1 LKIKE
6 FFNLNY
12 ESHIRLS
19 LIFLILF
26 LILLNFG
33 TVFLFH
39 RTQAVLKKE
48 MEKELY
54 SAALCAKMVWEK
66 TPQTNLKKNLMECV
80 FKLNLNRIIFLN
92 TKGEPLISS
101 EEILSEENARIFGEM
116 KPGEIGR
123 IKTNLNKGQTE
134 EFFSNFYS
142 DNDGNTFRSFY
153 LPIESQNSPK
163 IPEEGRK
170 IWVMVEKEASAFA
183 TIEKLSKLNTLARTI
198 GFLITA
204 LVTLFLLRSVLRP
217 YRQMMIKAQEE
228 KIISGLEKKSQ
239 EENVDAAVKIFEQ
252 VIAELKKNEATLQRL
267 YAETNQKAK
276 NLESY
281 NEYILR
287 SIESGMIICDT
298 QGKITR
304 FNQSAQKIL
313 DLPESRAVG
322 KHYRTLFR
330 EKPVL
335 CSLIEMALSEKK
347 VCSIPEMEI
356 SKNNGEN
363 LWVATNTSVVKDEQN
378 QMLGVAVLLTDL
390 TEIKRLQNEIAFK
403 EKMAALGE
411 MSSGLAHELRN
422 SMGTILGFGK
432 LLKKSAIGRSASGG
446 KETEK
451 TSTGMNH
458 TVHTTEQIVTS
469 MLNEAM
475 FMESMLQ
482 RFLSFAK
489 PFDLK
494 TEKVNLENV
503 VEECLK
509 SLEESLKKNRIRFEL
524 QSEPNL
530 PTIWGDRLLLKQ
542 SFQNLIH
549 NSIEAMPQGGRLLI
563 DLREM
568 ETSHH
573 EELVKVE
580 ISDTGCGIE
589 EKDQKK
595 IFHPFFTSKEKGT
608 GLGLSLVKKIIS
620 LHHGEIEFE
629 SQVDKGTTFKI
640 YLPLKPKPVFT
651 QVGREE
657 KSVGVHMQRI

>member
-1 LKIKE
+1 MKIKG
-6 FFNLNY
+6 FFNFSY

-19 LIFLILF
+19 LIFLVLF

-66 TPQTNLKKNLMECV
+66 IPQTDLKKNLMECV
-80 FKLNLNRIIFLN
+80 FKLNLKRIIFLAPN
-92 TKGEPLISS
+92 GEPLISS
-101 EEILSEENARIFGEM
+101 EEIHSEKDAHVFGEM
-116 KPGEIGR
+116 KPEEISK
-123 IKTNLNKGQTE
+123 IKTNLNKVQTD

-142 DNDGNTFRSFY
+142 DDNGNTFRSFY
-153 LPIESQNSPK
+153 SPLESQSSSKDPGDGK
-163 IPEEGRK
+163 K
-170 IWVMVEKEASAFA
+170 IWIMVEKEFSAFA

-217 YRQMMIKAQEE
+217 YRQMMKKAREE
-228 KIISGLEKKSQ
+228 KITLGLEKRSQ
-239 EENVDAAVKIFEQ
+239 EENVEAAVKIFEQ

-287 SIESGMIICDT
+287 SIEGGMIICDT

-313 DLPESRAVG
+313 DISEILAVG
-322 KHYRTLFR
+322 KHYKTLFK
-330 EKPVL
+330 EKPIL
-335 CSLIEMALSEKK
+335 CSLIEMALSEKR

-363 LWVATNTSVVKDEQN
+363 MWVGISTSVVKDEQN
-378 QMLGVAVLLTDL
+378 KMLGVAVLLTDL

-422 SMGTILGFGK
+422 SMGVILGFSK
-432 LLKKSAIGRSASGG
+432 LLKKR
-446 KETEK
+446 ETQK
-451 TSTGMNH
+451 TSTGINH
-458 TVHTTEQIVTS
+458 TVHTTEQIVS
-469 MLNEAM
+469 GILNEAM
-475 FMESMLQ
+475 SMESLIQ
-482 RFLSFAK
+482 RFLTFAK

-494 TEKVNLENV
+494 MEKVNLENV
-503 VEECLK
+503 VDGCLK
-509 SLEESLKKNRIRFEL
+509 SLEENLKKNRIQFEL
-524 QSEPNL
+524 QSQPNL

-542 SFQNLIH
+542 SFQNLIQ
-549 NSIEAMPQGGRLLI
+549 NSIEAMPQGGKLLI
-563 DLREM
+563 CLRGM
-568 ETSHH
+568 KTSHH

-640 YLPLKPKPVFT
+640 YLPLKSKPVFM

-657 KSVGVHMQRI
+657 KSVGMLMQRN

>member
-1 LKIKE
+1 
-6 FFNLNY
+6 
-12 ESHIRLS
+12 
-19 LIFLILF
+19 
-26 LILLNFG
+26 
-33 TVFLFH
+33 
-39 RTQAVLKKE
+39 

-66 TPQTNLKKNLMECV
+66 TPQTDLKKNLMECV
-80 FKLNLNRIIFLN
+80 FKLNLNRIVFLN
-92 TKGEPLISS
+92 PKGEPLISS
-101 EEILSEENARIFGEM
+101 TDILSEEDAHIFGEM
-116 KPGEIGR
+116 KPEEISK

-142 DNDGNTFRSFY
+142 DGSGNTFRSFY
-153 LPIESQNSPK
+153 LPIESQSGSKDPADGK
-163 IPEEGRK
+163 K
-170 IWVMVEKEASAFA
+170 IWVMVEKEFSAFA
-183 TIEKLSKLNTLARTI
+183 TIEKLSKLNTLARTV

-204 LVTLFLLRSVLRP
+204 LVTLFLIRSVLRP
-217 YRQMMIKAQEE
+217 YRQMMKKAQEE
-228 KIISGLEKKSQ
+228 KITSGWEKRSQ
-239 EENVDAAVKIFEQ
+239 GENVEAAVKIFEQ
-252 VIAELKKNEATLQRL
+252 VIAELKKNEAALQRL

-298 QGKITR
+298 EGKITR
-304 FNQSAQKIL
+304 LNNSAQKIL
-313 DLPESRAVG
+313 GISESRAVG
-322 KHYRTLFR
+322 KHYKILFK

-335 CSLIEMALSEKK
+335 CSLIEMALSEKR

-363 LWVATNTSVVKDEQN
+363 MWVGISTSVVKDEQN
-378 QMLGVAVLLTDL
+378 KMLGVAVLLTDL

-432 LLKKSAIGRSASGG
+432 LLKKKGG
-446 KETEK
+446 DK
-451 TSTGMNH
+451 TSTD
-458 TVHTTEQIVTS
+458 QIVTS
-469 MLNEAM
+469 ILNEAM

-482 RFLSFAK
+482 RFLTFAK

-503 VEECLK
+503 VERCIE
-509 SLEESLKKNRIRFEL
+509 SLEENLKKSKIQFEL
-524 QSEPNL
+524 KYEPNL
-530 PTIWGDRLLLKQ
+530 PTILGDRLLLKQ
-542 SFQNLIH
+542 SFQNLIQ
-549 NSIEAMPQGGRLLI
+549 NSIEAMPQGGKLYI
-563 DLREM
+563 DLRGLK
-568 ETSHH
+568 TPYQ

-589 EKDQKK
+589 KKDQEK
-595 IFHPFFTSKEKGT
+595 IFNPFFTSKEKGT

-629 SQVDKGTTFKI
+629 SQVNKGTTFRI
-640 YLPLKPKPVFT
+640 YLPLKLKPVS
-651 QVGREE
+651 VKAEMEE
-657 KSVGVHMQRI
+657 KCVGMHMQWI

>member
-6 FFNLNY
+6 LFNFSY

-39 RTQAVLKKE
+39 RTQEVLKKE

-66 TPQTNLKKNLMECV
+66 TPQTDLKKNLMECV
-80 FKLNLNRIIFLN
+80 FKLNLKRIIFLAPN
-92 TKGEPLISS
+92 GEPLLSSTDIPS
-101 EEILSEENARIFGEM
+101 EEDAHIFGEM
-116 KPGEIGR
+116 KPEETGR
-123 IKTNLNKGQTE
+123 IKTNLNKVQTE

-142 DNDGNTFRSFY
+142 DENGNTFRSFY
-153 LPIESQNSPK
+153 LPIESQNSSK
-163 IPEEGRK
+163 VSEDRK
-170 IWVMVEKEASAFA
+170 KLWIMVEKEVSAFA
-183 TIEKLSKLNTLARTI
+183 TIEKLSKLNTLARTV

-204 LVTLFLLRSVLRP
+204 LVTLFLIRSVLRP
-217 YRQMMIKAQEE
+217 YRLMMKKAQEE
-228 KIISGLEKKSQ
+228 KITLSLGKKSQ
-239 EENVDAAVKIFEQ
+239 EENVESAVKIFEQ

-298 QGKITR
+298 EGKITR

-313 DLPESRAVG
+313 DVSEILAVG
-322 KHYRTLFR
+322 KHYKTLFK
-330 EKPVL
+330 EKPIL

-363 LWVATNTSVVKDEQN
+363 MWVGISTSVVKDEQN
-378 QMLGVAVLLTDL
+378 KMLGVAVLLTDL

-411 MSSGLAHELRN
+411 MSAGLAHELRN
-422 SMGTILGFGK
+422 SMGVILGFSK
-432 LLKKSAIGRSASGG
+432 LLKKR
-446 KETEK
+446 ETEK
-451 TSTGMNH
+451 TSTGLNYM
-458 TVHTTEQIVTS
+458 VHATEQIVS
-469 MLNEAM
+469 GILNEAM
-475 FMESMLQ
+475 SMESLIQ
-482 RFLSFAK
+482 RFLTFAK

-494 TEKVNLENV
+494 MEKVNLENV
-503 VEECLK
+503 LEGCLK
-509 SLEESLKKNRIRFEL
+509 SLEENLRKNKIQFEL
-524 QSEPNL
+524 KYEPNL
-530 PTIWGDRLLLKQ
+530 PPIFGDRLLLKQ
-542 SFQNLIH
+542 SFQNLIQ
-549 NSIEAMPQGGRLLI
+549 NSIEAMPQGGKIYI
-563 DLREM
+563 DLRGLK
-568 ETSHH
+568 TPYQK
-573 EELVKVE
+573 ELVKVE

-589 EKDQKK
+589 KKDQEK
-595 IFHPFFTSKEKGT
+595 IFNPFFTSKEKGT

-620 LHHGEIEFE
+620 LHQGEIEFE
-629 SQVDKGTTFKI
+629 SRVNKGTIFKI
-640 YLPLKPKPVFT
+640 YLPLKSKPSFT
-651 QVGREE
+651 KVEMEE
-657 KSVGVHMQRI
+657 KTDASELVYS

>member
-1 LKIKE
+1 LKVKK
-6 FFNLNY
+6 FFNFSY

-39 RTQAVLKKE
+39 RTQEVLKKE
-48 MEKELY
+48 IEKELY

-66 TPQTNLKKNLMECV
+66 TPQTDLKKNLMECV
-80 FKLNLNRIIFLN
+80 FKLNLNRIVFLAPN
-92 TKGEPLISS
+92 GEPLISS
-101 EEILSEENARIFGEM
+101 TDILSEEDAHIFGEM
-116 KPGEIGR
+116 KPEEIGK

-142 DNDGNTFRSFY
+142 DDNGNIFRSFY
-153 LPIESQNSPK
+153 LPIESQNSSK
-163 IPEEGRK
+163 DSEDGKKLWI
-170 IWVMVEKEASAFA
+170 MVEKEVSTFA
-183 TIEKLSKLNTLARTI
+183 TIEKLSKLNTLARTV

-204 LVTLFLLRSVLRP
+204 LVTLFLIRSVLRP
-217 YRQMMIKAQEE
+217 YRLMMKKAQEE
-228 KIISGLEKKSQ
+228 KITSGWEKRSQ
-239 EENVDAAVKIFEQ
+239 EENVEAAVKIFEQ

-298 QGKITR
+298 EGKITR
-304 FNQSAQKIL
+304 FNQSTQKIL
-313 DLPESRAVG
+313 DVSESLAVG
-322 KHYRTLFR
+322 KHYKTLFK
-330 EKPVL
+330 EKPIL
-335 CSLIEMALSEKK
+335 CSLIEMALSEKR

-363 LWVATNTSVVKDEQN
+363 MWVAVSTSVVKDEQN
-378 QMLGVAVLLTDL
+378 KMLGVAVLLTDL

-432 LLKKSAIGRSASGG
+432 LLKKKGG
-446 KETEK
+446 DK
-451 TSTGMNH
+451 TSTD
-458 TVHTTEQIVTS
+458 QIVTS
-469 MLNEAM
+469 ILNEAM

-482 RFLSFAK
+482 RFLTFAK

-494 TEKVNLENV
+494 MEKVNLENV
-503 VEECLK
+503 VERCIK
-509 SLEESLKKNRIRFEL
+509 SLEENLKKNKIEFEL
-524 QSEPNL
+524 KTEPNL
-530 PTIWGDRLLLKQ
+530 PTILGDRLLLKQ
-542 SFQNLIH
+542 SFQNLIQ
-549 NSIEAMPQGGRLLI
+549 NSIEALPRGGKLSI
-563 DLREM
+563 DVRAM
-568 ETSHH
+568 KTSQQ

-595 IFHPFFTSKEKGT
+595 IFNPFFTSKEKGT

-629 SQVDKGTTFKI
+629 SQVNKGTTFRI
-640 YLPLKPKPVFT
+640 YLPLKSKPVFT
-651 QVGREE
+651 QVGMEE
-657 KSVGVHMQRI
+657 KSVGMHMQRI

>member
-1 LKIKE
+1 LKVKE
-6 FFNLNY
+6 FFNLGSTGSLRVSY

-39 RTQAVLKKE
+39 RTQEILKKE

-66 TPQTNLKKNLMECV
+66 TPQTDLKKNLMECV
-80 FKLNLNRIIFLN
+80 FKLNLNRIVFLN
-92 TKGEPLISS
+92 PKGEPLISS
-101 EEILSEENARIFGEM
+101 AEIHSEEDAHIFGEM
-116 KPGEIGR
+116 KPEEIGR
-123 IKTNLNKGQTE
+123 IKTNLNQEQTE

-142 DNDGNTFRSFY
+142 DDNGNTFRSFY
-153 LPIESQNSPK
+153 LPIESQSSSKNSEDGK
-163 IPEEGRK
+163 K
-170 IWVMVEKEASAFA
+170 IWVMVEKEFSAFA
-183 TIEKLSKLNTLARTI
+183 TIEKLSKLNTLARTL

-204 LVTLFLLRSVLRP
+204 LVTLFLIRSVLRP
-217 YRQMMIKAQEE
+217 YRLMMKKAQEE
-228 KIISGLEKKSQ
+228 KITLGLEKRNQ
-239 EENVDAAVKIFEQ
+239 EENVDSAVKIFEQ

-298 QGKITR
+298 QGKVTR

-313 DLPESRAVG
+313 DVSESLAVG
-322 KHYRTLFR
+322 KHYKILFR
-330 EKPVL
+330 EKPIL
-335 CSLIEMALSEKK
+335 CSLIEMALSEKR
-347 VCSIPEMEI
+347 VCSIPEMEM

-363 LWVATNTSVVKDEQN
+363 TWVAVSTSVVKDEQN
-378 QMLGVAVLLTDL
+378 KMLGVAVLLTDL

-422 SMGTILGFGK
+422 SMGVILGFSK
-432 LLKKSAIGRSASGG
+432 LLKKR
-446 KETEK
+446 ETEK

-458 TVHTTEQIVTS
+458 TVHTTEQIVS
-469 MLNEAM
+469 GILNEAM
-475 FMESMLQ
+475 SMESLIQ
-482 RFLSFAK
+482 RFLTFAK

-503 VEECLK
+503 VEGCVK
-509 SLEESLKKNRIRFEL
+509 SLEENLKENKIQFEL
-524 QSEPNL
+524 KSEPNL
-530 PTIWGDRLLLKQ
+530 PTILGDRLLLKQ
-542 SFQNLIH
+542 SFQNLIQ
-549 NSIEAMPQGGRLLI
+549 NSIEAMPQGGKLSI
-563 DLREM
+563 DLRETKTYAG
-568 ETSHH
+568 EKFI
-573 EELVKVE
+573 KVD

-595 IFHPFFTSKEKGT
+595 IFNPFFTSKEKGT

-629 SQVDKGTTFKI
+629 SQVNKGTTFRI
-640 YLPLKPKPVFT
+640 YLPSKLKPAFT
-651 QVGREE
+651 KKELEE
-657 KSVGVHMQRI
+657 KFV

>member
-1 LKIKE
+1 MKVKE
-6 FFNLNY
+6 FFNLGSASSLHVSY

-39 RTQAVLKKE
+39 RTQEVLKKE

-66 TPQTNLKKNLMECV
+66 TPQTDLKKNLLECV
-80 FKLNLNRIIFLN
+80 FKLNLNRIVFLN
-92 TKGEPLISS
+92 PKGEPLISS
-101 EEILSEENARIFGEM
+101 ADILSEEDAHVFGEM
-116 KPGEIGR
+116 KPEEIGK

-142 DNDGNTFRSFY
+142 DDNGNTFRSFY
-153 LPIESQNSPK
+153 LPIESQSSSKN
-163 IPEEGRK
+163 PEEGRK
-170 IWVMVEKEASAFA
+170 MWVMVEKEFSAFA
-183 TIEKLSKLNTLARTI
+183 TIEKLSKLNTLARTL

-204 LVTLFLLRSVLRP
+204 LVTLFLIRSVLRP
-217 YRQMMIKAQEE
+217 YRQMMKKAQEE
-228 KIISGLEKKSQ
+228 KITSGFEKKSQ
-239 EENVDAAVKIFEQ
+239 EENVDSAVKIFGQ

-298 QGKITR
+298 EGKITR
-304 FNQSAQKIL
+304 FNHSAQKIL
-313 DLPESRAVG
+313 DVSESLAVG
-322 KHYRTLFR
+322 KHYKTLFR
-330 EKPVL
+330 EKPIL
-335 CSLIEMALSEKK
+335 CSLIEMALSEKR
-347 VCSIPEMEI
+347 VCFIPEMEM

-363 LWVATNTSVVKDEQN
+363 TWVAVSTSVVKDEQN
-378 QMLGVAVLLTDL
+378 KMLGVAVLLTDL

-411 MSSGLAHELRN
+411 MSAGLAHELRN
-422 SMGTILGFGK
+422 SMGVILGFSK
-432 LLKKSAIGRSASGG
+432 LLKKR
-446 KETEK
+446 EPEK
-451 TSTGMNH
+451 TST
-458 TVHTTEQIVTS
+458 EQIVS
-469 MLNEAM
+469 GILNEAM
-475 FMESMLQ
+475 SMESLIQ
-482 RFLSFAK
+482 RFLTFAK

-503 VEECLK
+503 VEGCIK
-509 SLEESLKKNRIRFEL
+509 SLEENLKKNKTEFEL

-530 PTIWGDRLLLKQ
+530 PTILGDRLLLKQ
-542 SFQNLIH
+542 SFQNLIQ
-549 NSIEAMPQGGRLLI
+549 NSIEAMPQGGKLSI
-563 DLREM
+563 DLRETKTYAG
-568 ETSHH
+568 EKFI
-573 EELVKVE
+573 KVE

-595 IFHPFFTSKEKGT
+595 IFNPFFTSKEKGT

-629 SQVDKGTTFKI
+629 SQVNKGTTFRI
-640 YLPLKPKPVFT
+640 YLPSKLKPAFT
-651 QVGREE
+651 KAELEE
-657 KSVGVHMQRI
+657 KFV

>member
-1 LKIKE
+1 LKVKE
-6 FFNLNY
+6 FFNLGSTGSLHVSY

-33 TVFLFH
+33 TVLLFH
-39 RTQAVLKKE
+39 RTQEVLKKE

-66 TPQTNLKKNLMECV
+66 TPQTDLKKNLMECV
-80 FKLNLNRIIFLN
+80 FKLNLTRIIFLAPS
-92 TKGEPLISS
+92 GEPLISS
-101 EEILSEENARIFGEM
+101 TDILSEGDAHIFREM
-116 KPGEIGR
+116 KPEEAGR

-142 DNDGNTFRSFY
+142 DDNGNTFRSFY
-153 LPIESQNSPK
+153 LPIEGQSSSKN
-163 IPEEGRK
+163 PENGKK
-170 IWVMVEKEASAFA
+170 IWVMVEKEFSAFA
-183 TIEKLSKLNTLARTI
+183 TIEKLSKFNTLARTV

-204 LVTLFLLRSVLRP
+204 LVTLFLIRSVLRP
-217 YRQMMIKAQEE
+217 YRLMMKKAQEE
-228 KIISGLEKKSQ
+228 KITSGLEKKSQ
-239 EENVDAAVKIFEQ
+239 EENVDSAVKIFEQ
-252 VIAELKKNEATLQRL
+252 VIGELKKNEATLQKL

-313 DLPESRAVG
+313 DISESLAVE
-322 KHYRTLFR
+322 KHYKTLFR

-335 CSLIEMALSEKK
+335 CSLIEMALSEKR

-363 LWVATNTSVVKDEQN
+363 MWVAVSTSVVKDEQN
-378 QMLGVAVLLTDL
+378 KMLGVAVLLTDL

-422 SMGTILGFGK
+422 SMGVILGFSK
-432 LLKKSAIGRSASGG
+432 LLKKR
-446 KETEK
+446 ETER

-458 TVHTTEQIVTS
+458 TVHTTEQIVGGI
-469 MLNEAM
+469 LNEAM
-475 FMESMLQ
+475 SMESLIQ
-482 RFLSFAK
+482 RFLTFAK

-503 VEECLK
+503 VEGCIK
-509 SLEESLKKNRIRFEL
+509 SLEENLKENKIKFEL

-530 PTIWGDRLLLKQ
+530 PTILGDRLLLKQ
-542 SFQNLIH
+542 SFQNLIQ
-549 NSIEAMPQGGRLLI
+549 NSIEAMPQGGKLSI
-563 DLREM
+563 DVRETRTYSR
-568 ETSHH
+568 EKFI
-573 EELVKVE
+573 KVE

-589 EKDQKK
+589 EKDQKR
-595 IFHPFFTSKEKGT
+595 IFNPFFTSKEKGT

-629 SQVDKGTTFKI
+629 SQVNKGTIFRI
-640 YLPLKPKPVFT
+640 YLPLKSKPVFA
-651 QVGREE
+651 QVGTEE
-657 KSVGVHMQRI
+657 KSVGMHMQRT